1 MMRSLTTLYDIV
13 THSPE
18 ETIAFG
24 RKLAGDLRAPIVVLL
39 EGDLGS
45 GKTTLTKGVAAGLG
59 AAREEEVTSPSFTLV
74 HEYRAQHQDIPG
86 DGAGQGAIVYHVDL
100 YRVEG
105 ERETESLGLDE
116 LFGPSSTVMI
126 EWGGKLS
133 ALPPEPIVR
142 IRLEV
147 TGENERHIVVER
159 SSE

>member
-1 MMRSLTTLYDIV
+1 MTLYDIV
-13 THSPE
+13 TRSPE

-24 RKLAGDLRAPIVVLL
+24 RKLASDLRPPSVVLL

-59 AAREEEVTSPSFTLV
+59 AAREEDVTSPSFTLV
-74 HEYRAQHQDIPG
+74 HEYRPHQHRPVDPQ
-86 DGAGQGAIVYHVDL
+86 DGAGQGITVYHVDL

-126 EWGGKLS
+126 EWGEKLRPV
-133 ALPPEPIVR
+133 PPGPLVR

-147 TGENERHIVVER
+147 AGEDERHIVVEKAG
-159 SSE
+159 E

>member
-1 MMRSLTTLYDIV
+1 MTEAAATLYDIV

-24 RKLAGDLRAPIVVLL
+24 RKLAADLHPPVVVLL

-59 AAREEEVTSPSFTLV
+59 AAREEEVTSPTFTLV
-74 HEYRAQHQDIPG
+74 HEYRLPESGPQD
-86 DGAGQGAIVYHVDL
+86 DAGQSVTVYHVDL

-105 ERETESLGLDE
+105 DRETESLGLED
-116 LFGPSSTVMI
+116 LCGPASTVMI

-133 ALPPEPIVR
+133 ARPSEPTVR
-142 IRLEV
+142 IRMEV
-147 TGENERHIVVER
+147 AGENERRIVVER
-159 SSE
+159 LSG